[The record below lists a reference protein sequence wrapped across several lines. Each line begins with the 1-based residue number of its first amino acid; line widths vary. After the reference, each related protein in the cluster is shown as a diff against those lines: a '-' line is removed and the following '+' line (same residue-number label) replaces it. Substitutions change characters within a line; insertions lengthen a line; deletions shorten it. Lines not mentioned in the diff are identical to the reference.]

1 MEAGS
6 KSTYNPTV
14 LVSSG
19 LVPADKAKINSPTAW
34 CATTTDTNQYF
45 EYDFGGIRTI
55 SGFAI
60 QGHPVD
66 MKWVTTFN
74 VDYKEQQN
82 QSYTT
87 YQQNGSSKVYRLF
100 DRSNKFFIG
109 SQMFIEGKRI

>member
-6 KSTYNPTV
+6 SSTYNPTV

-19 LVPADKAKINSPTAW
+19 SIPADKAKINSPTAW
-34 CATTTDTNQYF
+34 CATTTHTSQYF
-45 EYDFGGIRTI
+45 EYDFGGIRMI

-66 MKWVTTFN
+66 IKLVTTFN
-74 VDYKEQQN
+74 VDYKEQQS

-87 YQQNGSSKVYRLF
+87 YQEGGSSKVRYLVAVM
-100 DRSNKFFIG
+100 SN
-109 SQMFIEGKRI
+109 